1 MGQSGRMNVGCASYL
16 EPSVPGDACVSLF
29 VRVCI
34 SMRAEEV
41 EAVCSTADSTA
52 VGAANIG

>member
-1 MGQSGRMNVGCASYL
+1 MNVGCASYL